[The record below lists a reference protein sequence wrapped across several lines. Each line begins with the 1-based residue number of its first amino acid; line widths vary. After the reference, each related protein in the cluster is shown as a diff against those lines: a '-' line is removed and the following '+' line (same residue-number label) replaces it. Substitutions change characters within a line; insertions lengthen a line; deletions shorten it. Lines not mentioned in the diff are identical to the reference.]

1 MFWVGVNDMVRHK
14 PTYQI
19 LGLSTLKS
27 EIKFLFPPS
36 CELSLMFALGRGG
49 EVLGDQFHSLR

>member
-1 MFWVGVNDMVRHK
+1 MFWVGGNDMVRHK

-19 LGLSTLKS
+19 LALSTLKS
-27 EIKFLFPPS
+27 EIKFLFPPP

-49 EVLGDQFHSLR
+49 EVLGD